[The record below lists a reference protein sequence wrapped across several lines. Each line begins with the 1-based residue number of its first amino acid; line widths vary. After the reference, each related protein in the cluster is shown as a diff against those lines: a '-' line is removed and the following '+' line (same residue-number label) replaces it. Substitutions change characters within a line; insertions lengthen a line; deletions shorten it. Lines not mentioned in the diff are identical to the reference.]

1 MQNILP
7 TFSKEPERVGNVC
20 IMPMLQ
26 ADSHSELQSAT
37 LELCALHIPR
47 ARCWVKHCVV
57 LLEAGFNT
65 LSGCASCSPSPLL
78 LLLGD
83 GCSQQPVL
91 PYLHRKHITG
101 ILLQSQCWHPPE
113 HKQEGSASCF
123 ESSAGFDKRQP
134 QLGWDARG
142 VSRTCGEM
150 CVAQKCSNN

>member
-37 LELCALHIPR
+37 LELRALHIPR
-47 ARCWVKHCVV
+47 VRCWVKHCVV

-78 LLLGD
+78 FSLEMAARSSR
-83 GCSQQPVL
+83 CSPTCTVN
-91 PYLHRKHITG
+91 I
-101 ILLQSQCWHPPE
+101 SQ
-113 HKQEGSASCF
+113 ASCYRANVGIHLNT
-123 ESSAGFDKRQP
+123 SKRAQLHALRAVQALIKGSPSWAGMQEVFHAPVVR
-134 QLGWDARG
+134 
-142 VSRTCGEM
+142 
-150 CVAQKCSNN
+150 CV